1 MVSHV
6 SLRLEGLVTALGAG
20 ERLLVVVNSHVAD
33 QVPLLVELLRTLWKS
48 ASVWLGPK
56 VKVHVGLQT
65 YFPRERLRTAFV
77 RALKDLADP
86 FVLGVLYFGACLALV
101 CTLATPLR
109 QVLLSSN
116 VACERWHF

>member
-1 MVSHV
+1 MASFVVSHV

-56 VKVHVGLQT
+56 VKVHVG
-65 YFPRERLRTAFV
+65 
-77 RALKDLADP
+77 
-86 FVLGVLYFGACLALV
+86 
-101 CTLATPLR
+101 
-109 QVLLSSN
+109 
-116 VACERWHF
+116 